1 MRFMAMLETGEDV
14 RKEIWWHEGTHY
26 LYSYTKDTLRDK
38 FEEVMVFECDS
49 SGNVTDWNEL
59 FVINGYEE
67 ASVTMGNFMQSIR
80 V

>member
-26 LYSYTKDTLRDK
+26 LYSYTNKDM

-49 SGNVTDWNEL
+49 RGNITDWNEL
-59 FVINGYEE
+59 FVVNGYEE